1 MAKIKSVKQLRRL
14 YKPALGRSVDKELDA
29 LDQHCRKFISLSPF
43 VAIGTQGVDGLGD
56 VAPRGEEQCVA
67 KVLDNRTVLIPDRPG
82 NNRLDNYMNILEN
95 PKVSLLFL
103 IPGVNETLRINGLG
117 EIRDDE
123 EFLEMFAIDAKR
135 PVTVL
140 QVTVH
145 QTYLPCAK
153 ALMRSKLW
161 APHAIVDRMV
171 LPTMGQMIN
180 DQTNSKDPV
189 ESQADMEARYEK
201 VLY

>member
-1 MAKIKSVKQLRRL
+1 M
-14 YKPALGRSVDKELDA
+14 
-29 LDQHCRKFISLSPF
+29 
-43 VAIGTQGVDGLGD
+43 
-56 VAPRGEEQCVA
+56 
-67 KVLDNRTVLIPDRPG
+67 LIPDRPG

-95 PKVSLLFL
+95 SKVSLLFL

-145 QTYLPCAK
+145 QTYLHCAK

-161 APHAIVDRMV
+161 AAHAIVDRMV